1 MKFKSIVTVTV
12 VVLMVTGGMCFAKSA
27 LMDKLV
33 SEIDSNSGATELM
46 KAFIKA
52 ELLPLSTNSVFV
64 SEVKAQNAKGISIN
78 EIKRIDKQW
87 IEAEDELPVHSEILN
102 NVCSRELKKV
112 IRTNSAIIEAFV
124 MDNQG
129 AVVGETNL
137 TSDYWQGDEAKWTD
151 SYRNGSGGVS
161 IGKEK
166 YDKSAGTKLQQVSLP
181 IIDEDGNVIGAVTY
195 GISTQRL

>member
-1 MKFKSIVTVTV
+1 MRT
-12 VVLMVTGGMCFAKSA
+12 KSA
-27 LMDKLV
+27 IV
-33 SEIDSNSGATELM
+33 E
-46 KAFIKA
+46 AFI
-52 ELLPLSTNSVFV
+52 
-64 SEVKAQNAKGISIN
+64 
-78 EIKRIDKQW
+78 
-87 IEAEDELPVHSEILN
+87 
-102 NVCSRELKKV
+102 
-112 IRTNSAIIEAFV
+112 

-151 SYRNGSGGVS
+151 SFSNSRGGIN

-181 IIDEDGNVIGAVTY
+181 IIDEVGNVIGAITY